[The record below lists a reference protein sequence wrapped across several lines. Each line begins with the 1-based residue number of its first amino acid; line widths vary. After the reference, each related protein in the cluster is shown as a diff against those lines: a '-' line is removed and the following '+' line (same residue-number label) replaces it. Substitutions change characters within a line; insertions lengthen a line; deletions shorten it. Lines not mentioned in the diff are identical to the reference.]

1 MSSSKPRVSIGMP
14 VYNGDNYLAETLE
27 SIFAQTMQDFEIVI
41 SDNGSTDGTEAICR
55 QFVARDP
62 RVQYHRSETNRGV
75 SWNFRRAANLSSG
88 DYFMFLAHDDKLAP
102 EFLEKCSAILET
114 HPEVAL
120 CYPKAIEIDSQ
131 GNHLYKK
138 EQDLDAASP
147 LPHLRFRQM
156 IRMDH
161 NCETLFGLT
170 RASAFK
176 QTTIHAEMPD
186 GDRVMLAELSLHG
199 TYYRVPEY
207 LFLHRE
213 HPVRSINLYPTR
225 FHRMML
231 LEPQRAGE
239 FTLPHFLEF
248 FEYLR
253 CIRRAPLSFRER
265 LACYWEMMR
274 WLRDNRKRLVS
285 DVTYVLK
292 RLVKRVLG
300 LFRRNPKSANNETVK
315 SN

>member
-1 MSSSKPRVSIGMP
+1 MSSNQPRVSIGMP
-14 VYNGDNYLAETLE
+14 VYNGENYLAETLE
-27 SIFAQTMQDFEIVI
+27 SIFAQTFQDFEVVI

-55 QFVARDP
+55 QYVARDP

-75 SWNFRRAANLSSG
+75 SWNFRRAARLTCG
-88 DYFMFLAHDDKLAP
+88 EYFMFLAHDDKLEP
-102 EFLEKCSAILET
+102 TFLEKCVAVLDS
-114 HPEVAL
+114 HPEVSL

-131 GNHLYKK
+131 GKQLYRK
-138 EQDLDAASP
+138 EQFLDADSP
-147 LPHLRFRQM
+147 QPHLRFRQM

-176 QTTIHAEMPD
+176 QTTIHAEIPD
-186 GDRVMLAELSLHG
+186 GDRVMLAELSLRG

-225 FHRMML
+225 FDRMML

-248 FEYLR
+248 FEYLA
-253 CIRRAPLSFRER
+253 CIRRAPLKFRER
-265 LACYWEMMR
+265 WACYGEMLR
-274 WLRDNRKRLVS
+274 WLKDNRKRLV
-285 DVTYVLK
+285 DELKYVTK
-292 RLVKRVLG
+292 RFLKRVLG
-300 LFRRNPKSANNETVK
+300 MGPRPTKRADGEVVK

>member
-1 MSSSKPRVSIGMP
+1 MSGRSPRVSIGMP

-27 SIFAQTMQDFEIVI
+27 SVLAQTFQDFEVVF

-55 QFVARDP
+55 EYAARDS
-62 RVQYHRSETNRGV
+62 RFHYHRSETNRGV
-75 SWNFRRAANLSSG
+75 SWNFRRAARLSSG
-88 DYFMFLAHDDKLAP
+88 EYFMFLAHDDKLAP
-102 EFLEKCSAILET
+102 EFLEKCVAVLDS

-120 CYPKAIEIDSQ
+120 CYPKAIEIDSH

-138 EQDLDAASP
+138 EQFLDANSP
-147 LPHLRFRQM
+147 QPHKRFRQM
-156 IRMDH
+156 IRLDH

-170 RASAFK
+170 RASAFM
-176 QTTIHAEMPD
+176 QTTIHAEIPD

-225 FHRMML
+225 FDRMML

-239 FTLPHFLEF
+239 FTLPRFIEF

-253 CIRRAPLSFRER
+253 CIRRAPLTFRQR
-265 LACYWEMMR
+265 IACYLEMPR
-274 WLRDNRKRLVS
+274 WLKDNRRQLWGEL
-285 DVTYVLK
+285 TYVCKRFLK
-292 RLVKRVLG
+292 RRLG
-300 LFRRNPKSANNETVK
+300 VQRRPSVAR
-315 SN
+315 

>member
-1 MSSSKPRVSIGMP
+1 MSGSHPQVSIGMP

-27 SIFAQTMQDFEIVI
+27 SILAQTFQDFEVII
-41 SDNGSTDGTEAICR
+41 SDNGSTDRTEAISR
-55 QFVARDP
+55 QYAAQDARI
-62 RVQYHRSETNRGV
+62 QYQRSDTNRGV
-75 SWNFRRAANLSSG
+75 SWNFRRAAQLSSG
-88 DYFMFLAHDDKLAP
+88 EYFMFLAHDDKLAP
-102 EFLEKCSAILET
+102 EFLQKCVAVLDT
-114 HPEVAL
+114 RPEVVL

-131 GNHLYKK
+131 SKHLYQK
-138 EQDLDAASP
+138 EQFLDADSP
-147 LPHLRFRQM
+147 LPHKRFRQM

-176 QTTIHAEMPD
+176 QTTIHAEFPD

-225 FHRMML
+225 FDRMML

-248 FEYLR
+248 FEYFR
-253 CIRRAPLSFRER
+253 CIHRAPLTVRQRVSCYREM
-265 LACYWEMMR
+265 LR
-274 WLRDNRKRLVS
+274 WLIDNRKRLVR
-285 DVTYVLK
+285 DVTYVAARCIR
-292 RLVKRVLG
+292 RLRRVQG
-300 LFRRNPKSANNETVK
+300 HQREAN
-315 SN
+315 

>member
-1 MSSSKPRVSIGMP
+1 MSGNKPRVSVGMP

-27 SIFAQTMQDFEIVI
+27 SIFAQTLQDFEIVI

-55 QFVARDP
+55 QYVAKDP
-62 RVQYHRSETNRGV
+62 RVHYHRSEANRGV
-75 SWNFRRAANLSSG
+75 SWNFRRAAGLSSG
-88 DYFMFLAHDDKLAP
+88 EYFMFLAHDDKLAP
-102 EFLEKCSAILET
+102 EFLEKCVSVLDS

-138 EQDLDAASP
+138 EQFLDADSP
-147 LPHLRFRQM
+147 QPHKRFRQM

-176 QTTIHAEMPD
+176 QTTIHAEFPD

-225 FHRMML
+225 FDRMQL

-248 FEYLR
+248 FEYLH
-253 CIRRAPLSFRER
+253 CIRRAPLSFRQR
-265 LACYWEMMR
+265 LACYTEMLR
-274 WLRDNRKRLVS
+274 WLRDNRRRLVA
-285 DVTYVLK
+285 DITYVAARFL
-292 RLVKRVLG
+292 RRVRG
-300 LFRRNPKSANNETVK
+300 SQRRRPSEAR
-315 SN
+315 